1 MEQTVTQAPSVLNMN
16 TLYYLL
22 SEYGA
27 TVTQA
32 SLILNIEI
40 FGKHLNSYFVNEW
53 NFKWIT
59 NLNFLSPLQ
68 KFCYKYYTIIS
79 LSIIKLV
86 KRIAFSWHFPQKLG
100 ENFYKLLGIKV

>member
-1 MEQTVTQAPSVLNMN
+1 MEQTVTQAPSILNMN

-40 FGKHLNSYFVNEW
+40 FGKHLNSYFVNE
-53 NFKWIT
+53 
-59 NLNFLSPLQ
+59 
-68 KFCYKYYTIIS
+68 
-79 LSIIKLV
+79 
-86 KRIAFSWHFPQKLG
+86 
-100 ENFYKLLGIKV
+100 